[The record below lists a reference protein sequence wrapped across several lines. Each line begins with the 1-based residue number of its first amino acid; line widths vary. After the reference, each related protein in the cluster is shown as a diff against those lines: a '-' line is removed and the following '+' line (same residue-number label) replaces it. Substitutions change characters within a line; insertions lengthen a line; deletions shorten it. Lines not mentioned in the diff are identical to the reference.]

1 MVLNM
6 QRSCK
11 QLQQQL
17 WDAVHLQNLLHM
29 REVFG
34 EAPSRWLLLRQIEEE
49 EEKEEEAQ
57 NLEIGTISLL

>member
-34 EAPSRWLLLRQIEEE
+34 EAPSRWLLLLQIEEE
-49 EEKEEEAQ
+49 EEEAQ

>member
-1 MVLNM
+1 
-6 QRSCK
+6 
-11 QLQQQL
+11 
-17 WDAVHLQNLLHM
+17 M

-34 EAPSRWLLLRQIEEE
+34 EAPSTWLLLLQIEEE